1 MGVGFGIRDGETAR
15 AVAQVSDAVVIG
27 SRLVEE
33 IEQSEAENIIKN
45 VEGFIRSIRKAI
57 DRV

>member
-1 MGVGFGIRDGETAR
+1 
-15 AVAQVSDAVVIG
+15 VIG

-57 DRV
+57 DQV

>member
-1 MGVGFGIRDGETAR
+1 M
-15 AVAQVSDAVVIG
+15 AQVSDAVVIG

-57 DRV
+57 DQV

>member
-1 MGVGFGIRDGETAR
+1 
-15 AVAQVSDAVVIG
+15 VVIG

-57 DRV
+57 DQV